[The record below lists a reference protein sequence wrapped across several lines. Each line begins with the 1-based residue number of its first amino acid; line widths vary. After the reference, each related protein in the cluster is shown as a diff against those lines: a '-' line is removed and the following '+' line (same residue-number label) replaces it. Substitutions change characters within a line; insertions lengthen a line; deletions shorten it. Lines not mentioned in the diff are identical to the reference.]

1 MKYIILL
8 LTILTI
14 GCTKEVLVENPI
26 NIDLQNQVTQLHNA
40 ISNLSATNLNLQSRV
55 NLLESEASILEDNL
69 TAHLMTIEDA
79 QERIAFLQN
88 AVDEYNIELE
98 RAQQDSFFRLNFYE
112 ARNIR
117 VLRYAGFIMT
127 RLIAFDAATTNAE
140 SWIED
145 PNYFGL
151 VDGKDISY
159 STSGDWVE
167 AHEQI
172 RAFYNS
178 DGVLVVAA
186 IARVIDGQY
195 ERRDFYIEAY
205 DYIYQFEDA
214 IIEYITLN

>member
-79 QERIAFLQN
+79 QERIALLQN

-112 ARNIR
+112 ARNVR

>member
-26 NIDLQNQVTQLHNA
+26 NIDLQNQVTQLQNA